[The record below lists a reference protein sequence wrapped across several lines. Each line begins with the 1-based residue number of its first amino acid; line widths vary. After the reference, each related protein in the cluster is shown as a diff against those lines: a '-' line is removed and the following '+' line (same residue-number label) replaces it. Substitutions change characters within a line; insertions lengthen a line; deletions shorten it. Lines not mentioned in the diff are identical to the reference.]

1 MNNTAYKEYHESFM
15 LNNNGSTA
23 VHTCLCI
30 YFTLQCA
37 LLCAIKQIRNN
48 TKRYMSEYLIIILP
62 MILAHTVLS
71 DYIYE
76 LNIAVFI
83 LLIYEIAKNYNNLDV
98 HKTLTSGNVYLNNKI
113 HLITCLRGLTY
124 LITGL
129 CILAVD
135 FRDFPRHLAKTEK
148 YGYSLMDTGV
158 GLFVLIS
165 GLVHKDVNK
174 NNYHTVLKS
183 NTKFVLI
190 LLLLGIARYLSVK
203 KLDYQVHVSEYGVH
217 WNFFFTLAICKFFST
232 ILLILSSRVLVLCIV
247 VIISHELFLYNGLQD
262 WVFSDTERISF
273 IDANR
278 EGISSSPGYVA
289 LYLFAAYLKKELM
302 KTSHNRYCILR
313 NLLSSSVILLIISI
327 AINRIRPISRT
338 LANAGYCFYISTVL
352 AFGVTIIYFIE
363 VIFQGNKKTRFE
375 VPLILAAINNNG
387 LLYFLMANLS
397 TGIINLSLQ
406 TFLVSSLTTFVIL
419 NCYMIFT
426 IYLTI
431 YLNKKGI
438 KL

>member
-1 MNNTAYKEYHESFM
+1 MNSTQYKEYHESFM

-37 LLCAIKQIRNN
+37 MLCVIKQIRNN
-48 TKRYMSEYLIIILP
+48 TNRYISEYLIIILP
-62 MILAHTVLS
+62 MILAHTVFS

-83 LLIYEIAKNYNNLDV
+83 LLMYEIAKNYDKLDV
-98 HKTLTSGNVYLNNKI
+98 HKTLSSSNVYLNNKI
-113 HLITCLRGLTY
+113 YLITCLRGLTY

-135 FRDFPRHLAKTEK
+135 FKDFPRHLAKTEN

-174 NNYHTVLKS
+174 NNYQTVLKS

-190 LLLLGIARYLSVK
+190 LLLLGIARYFSVK
-203 KLDYQVHVSEYGVH
+203 QLDYQVHISEYGVH
-217 WNFFFTLAICKFFST
+217 WNFFFTLAICKLFST
-232 ILLILSSRVLVLCIV
+232 VLLIITSHVLVLCII
-247 VIISHELFLYNGLQD
+247 VIIAHELLLYYGVQD
-262 WVFSDTERISF
+262 WVFSDIKRIGF

-278 EGISSSPGYVA
+278 EGISSSLGYVA
-289 LYLFAAYLKKELM
+289 LYLFAAYLKKELI
-302 KTSHNRYCILR
+302 KTSCNRYCILR
-313 NLLSSSVILLIISI
+313 NLLSSSFVLLIITT
-327 AINRIRPISRT
+327 AVNRIRPISRT
-338 LANAGYCFYISTVL
+338 LANTAYCSYISTVL
-352 AFGVTIIYFIE
+352 TFGVLVIYFLE
-363 VIFQGNKKTRFE
+363 VIFQGNKKTSFE

-387 LLYFLMANLS
+387 LLYFLVANLS
-397 TGIINLSLQ
+397 TGLINLSLH

-426 IYLTI
+426 IYITI
-431 YLNKKGI
+431 YMNEKGI